1 MGMISSIFT
10 SVSGLIAT
18 EIGLSVVGNNVA
30 NLNTTGFKSSRM
42 LFSDV
47 YGSELDKIGK
57 GTRSHTITTQF
68 AQGAVLNTRNPL
80 DFAISGDGFFIV
92 RDSIKNRDYY
102 TRAGEFFLDKDSI
115 IINPDGLRLQG
126 YPADA
131 AGNIAQTLSDIEI
144 LPKNANGV
152 PIMSAQATSRAEI
165 QINLSGS
172 PTETIYPAGTLLDP
186 LDPTKGPAAG
196 TYNHSIAMTVYDS
209 EGNTHAVQI
218 YFKKTSSTIGVG
230 STWDAHVIW
239 NSGKTITNYRE
250 QIISNLTFD
259 TNGNMT
265 SPVGPSS
272 VNLTWDT
279 DDWDGDIST
288 PPTTP
293 AAQAVATDFT
303 GSTQYGSP
311 YSTVFQNVDGYPE
324 GGLTSFKLDKDGI
337 LYGLY
342 SNGRDKK
349 IAQLALA
356 KFVAPTELERIGR
369 NLFAETYWSGQ
380 RTDVTPGTG
389 GGGKISSNSV
399 ETSNV
404 DLAEEFVT
412 MIMLQKAYNANSVAL
427 STSLEMLKSWDN
439 II

>member
-1 MGMISSIFT
+1 MGMMSSVYT
-10 SVSGLIAT
+10 SVSGLIANGA
-18 EIGLSVVGNNVA
+18 GLSVIGNNVA

-47 YGSELDKIGK
+47 YASELDKIGK
-57 GTRSHTITTQF
+57 GSRFHAVTTQL
-68 AQGAVLNTRNPL
+68 AQGAVLSTGNPL
-80 DFAISGDGFFIV
+80 DFAIEGDGFFIV
-92 RDSIKNRDYY
+92 KDSNTNKEYY
-102 TRAGEFFLDKDSI
+102 TRAGNFSLDKDSI
-115 IINPDGLRLQG
+115 LINPDGLRLQG
-126 YPADA
+126 YMADA

-144 LPKNANGV
+144 LPKNADGI
-152 PIMSAQATSRAEI
+152 PIMNAQTTSTAEI

-172 PTETIYPAGTLLDP
+172 PAETVYPAGTLLDS
-186 LDPTKGPAAG
+186 LDPAKGPVAG

-218 YFKKTSSTIGVG
+218 YFKKTSSTAGVG

-239 NSGKTITNYRE
+239 NSAKTIANYSE
-250 QIISNLTFD
+250 QIISNLAFD
-259 TNGNMT
+259 TNGDMT
-265 SPVGPSS
+265 GPVGPSN
-272 VNLTWDT
+272 VTLTWQA
-279 DDWDGDIST
+279 DDWDDDMAT

-293 AAQAVATDFT
+293 AAQPIAIDFT

-342 SNGRDKK
+342 SNGRDNKVAQ
-349 IAQLALA
+349 IAMA
-356 KFVAPTELERIGR
+356 KFVAPTELDKIGR
-369 NLFAETYWSGQ
+369 NLFAETYLSGQ
-380 RTDVTPGTG
+380 RTEVTAGSG
-389 GGGKISSNSV
+389 GGGKIFANSV
-399 ETSNV
+399 EMSNV

-427 STSLEMLKSWDN
+427 STSLEMLKKWDE
-439 II
+439 I

>member
-1 MGMISSIFT
+1 MGLLSSVFT

-18 EIGLSVVGNNVA
+18 GDGISVIGNNVA
-30 NLNTTGFKSSRM
+30 NLNTSGFKSSRM

-47 YGSELDKIGK
+47 YGSALDEIGK
-57 GTRSHTITTQF
+57 GTYSHAVTMQF
-68 AQGAVLNTRNPL
+68 SQGAVLNTRNPL
-80 DFAISGDGFFIV
+80 DFAIEGDGFFIV
-92 RDSIKNRDYY
+92 KDSVKNKDYY
-102 TRAGEFFLDKDSI
+102 TRAGEFSLDKDSI

-126 YPADA
+126 YLADA
-131 AGNIAQTLSDIEI
+131 AGNISQTLSDIEI
-144 LPKNANGV
+144 LPKNTDGV
-152 PIMSAQATSRAEI
+152 PIMNAQATSTAEI

-172 PTETIYPAGTLLDP
+172 PTEPIYTAGTLLNP
-186 LDPTKGPAAG
+186 LDPTKGPVAG

-218 YFKKTSSTIGVG
+218 YFKKTGSTIGVG

-265 SPVGPSS
+265 GPAGPSS
-272 VNLTWDT
+272 VNLTWDA

-293 AAQAVATDFT
+293 AAQAVAIDFT

-349 IAQLALA
+349 IARLALA
-356 KFVAPTELERIGR
+356 RFAAPTELDKIGR

-380 RTDVTPGTG
+380 RTVVTSGVG

-412 MIMLQKAYNANSVAL
+412 MMALQKAYNANSVAL
-427 STSLEMLKSWDN
+427 STSIEMLKKWDE

>member
-1 MGMISSIFT
+1 MGLLSSIYT

-18 EIGLSVVGNNVA
+18 GTGLSVIGNNVA

-47 YGSELDKIGK
+47 YASELDKIGK
-57 GTRSHTITTQF
+57 GSRFHAATTQL
-68 AQGAVLNTRNPL
+68 AQGAVLSTGNPL
-80 DFAISGDGFFIV
+80 DFAIEGDGFFIV
-92 RDSIKNRDYY
+92 KDSVKNKDYY
-102 TRAGEFFLDKDSI
+102 TRAGNFSLDKDSI
-115 IINPDGLRLQG
+115 IINTDGLRLQG
-126 YPADA
+126 YLADA

-144 LPKNANGV
+144 LPKNADGV
-152 PIMSAQATSRAEI
+152 PIMNAQTTSTAEI

-172 PTETIYPAGTLLDP
+172 PAETVYPAGTILDP
-186 LDPTKGPAAG
+186 LDPAKGPATG

-209 EGNTHAVQI
+209 EGNTHAVEI
-218 YFKKTSSTIGVG
+218 YFKKTSLTIGVG
-230 STWDAHVIW
+230 ATWDAHVVW
-239 NSGKTITNYRE
+239 NSGKTTTNYQE

-259 TNGNMT
+259 TNGDMT
-265 SPVGPSS
+265 NPVGPSN
-272 VNLTWDT
+272 VTLTWQA
-279 DDWDGDIST
+279 DDWDGDIAT

-293 AAQAVATDFT
+293 AAQPLAIDFT

-311 YSTVFQNVDGYPE
+311 YSTVFQKVDGYPE

-349 IAQLALA
+349 VAQLALA
-356 KFVAPTELERIGR
+356 KFVAPTELDKIGR

-380 RTDVTPGTG
+380 RTDVTAGSG
-389 GGGKISSNSV
+389 GGGKISANSV
-399 ETSNV
+399 EMSNV

-412 MIMLQKAYNANSVAL
+412 MMMPQKAYNANSVAL
-427 STSLEMLKSWDN
+427 STSLEMLKKWDE
-439 II
+439 I

>member
-1 MGMISSIFT
+1 MGLLSSVFT

-18 EIGLSVVGNNVA
+18 GEGLSVIGNNVA

-57 GTRSHTITTQF
+57 GSRLHAATTQF
-68 AQGAVLNTRNPL
+68 AQGAVLGTGNPL
-80 DFAISGDGFFIV
+80 DFAIEGDGFFIV
-92 RDSIKNRDYY
+92 KDSAKDKEYY
-102 TRAGEFFLDKDSI
+102 TRAGEFSLDKNSI

-126 YPADA
+126 YMADD

-144 LPKNANGV
+144 LPKNADGV
-152 PIMSAQATSRAEI
+152 PIMNAQTTATAEI

-172 PTETIYPAGTLLDP
+172 PTETVYPAGTLLDP

-196 TYNHSIAMTVYDS
+196 TYNHSIAMTIYDS

-259 TNGNMT
+259 TNGDMT
-265 SPVGPSS
+265 SPVGPST
-272 VNLTWDT
+272 VNLTWDA
-279 DDWDGDIST
+279 DDWDGDILT

-293 AAQAVATDFT
+293 AAQAVAMDFT

-324 GGLTSFKLDKDGI
+324 GGLTSFKMDKDGI

-342 SNGRDKK
+342 SNGRDRKL
-349 IAQLALA
+349 AQLVLA
-356 KFVAPTELERIGR
+356 KFAAPTELDKIGR

-380 RTDVTPGTG
+380 RTDVTAGSG
-389 GGGKISSNSV
+389 GGGKISANSV
-399 ETSNV
+399 EMSNV
-404 DLAEEFVT
+404 DLANEFVT
-412 MIMLQKAYNANSVAL
+412 MMMLQKAYNANSVAL